1 MRYRALDA
9 AGDMQF
15 GRGAAAFL
23 HDSPEAVA
31 QAIRTRLLLFR
42 GEWFADTTAGT
53 AWSSRILGERT
64 EDARLPELRDRI
76 LGTPGVRA
84 LLVLEAAINPDTRR
98 LAVRAEVDTI
108 YGRAAVETDA

>member
-15 GRGAAAFL
+15 GRGGALFL
-23 HDSPEAVA
+23 RDSPEAVA
-31 QAIRTRLLLFR
+31 QAIRTRLMLFR

-53 AWSSRILGERT
+53 DWNARVLGERT

-84 LLVLEAAINPDTRR
+84 LLLLEAALNPDARR
-98 LAVRAEVDTI
+98 LGVRAVVETI
-108 YGRAAVETDA
+108 YGPATVEA